1 MAGGLF
7 VSGLISG
14 IDTDVLIAQ
23 LMALERTPINRT
35 RDRIGLLE
43 DQQDAVRDIR
53 TDLLTLFNRAQDF
66 TLNNV
71 FEGISGTSS
80 DETVLTAEISSTV
93 ASRGSYAVQ
102 VTQLASATVAVSSSY
117 LGTPVDPDATL
128 EDAGFGLT
136 PTSGTF
142 TINGTQ
148 ITVDATT
155 DSLNDII
162 QDITNNT
169 DVTASY
175 SAVTNKITL
184 TNTDGGSSDIINLGA
199 DDDTSNFLE
208 AGRLEGAFQSGTPT
222 TMESTVDISVVD
234 PNATLDDVFG
244 IGTVSAGTFQVNGVT
259 LNITDPSTETLNDI
273 LNDINSSGADVTATF
288 DSSTDTIRVVSDTL
302 GSRTIN
308 FTDGTS
314 GFLAATNLDTAT
326 QTTGNDAQFTV
337 DGQGYTRN
345 SNTIT
350 DVIGGVSFTLLSA
363 GSSTVTVTDDVDTM
377 VDTIESFVEAYNTAI
392 GTIDDALAEDEALEN
407 DASIRMIMSY
417 LRSSVFNIIDGA
429 TGEYRSLVDIGVS
442 TGTEDAFSSDT
453 LNALQVDATALR
465 DALNADRESVAS
477 LFINDSEDGIAN
489 IFEEYLRDV
498 TSTTGFLQSRAGANG
513 TIADQIES
521 LNDRIDQLEQ
531 RLDQKEERLRR
542 QFTQMEVML
551 SSFQSTSEFLTMQ
564 LAGLQG
570 LGV

>member
-302 GSRTIN
+302 GSRTMN

-477 LFINDSEDGIAN
+477 LFINDSDDGIAN